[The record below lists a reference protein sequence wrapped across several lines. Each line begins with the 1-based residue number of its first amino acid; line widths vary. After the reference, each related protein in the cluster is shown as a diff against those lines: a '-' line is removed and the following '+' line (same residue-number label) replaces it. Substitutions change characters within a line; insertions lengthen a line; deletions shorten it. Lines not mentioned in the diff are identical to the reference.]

1 MEDFEEEEKVEKKI
15 DMNDNKIDFFEK
27 LSQLQ
32 KLIKEESTLGN
43 LCK

>member
-1 MEDFEEEEKVEKKI
+1 MEDYIEEEKVEKGIDKSDKKI
-15 DMNDNKIDFFEK
+15 DYFER
-27 LSQLQ
+27 LSEIQ